1 MNDRSPPMKTL
12 FTSAVLAGVVCLVGA
27 SAQADESGNFIVRLG
42 RDTTSIETY
51 HRSAARLEIDQLGR
65 APRVLKR
72 HIVYDIKDGSTAKV
86 SMVVTPAGSTTP
98 TQTVEASLQG
108 DSLRVQTKNGD
119 AAPQSVGVAFPAKTA
134 VVALSAPWA
143 TYEGLIQ
150 GFVKSKRD
158 SSLSTVLFLGN
169 PTTSWLR
176 LSKLGRDSVNLF
188 NERGDIYHVRV
199 DKTGHILDVLP
210 VAGTA
215 KVSVQRVEKLDMA
228 GLATGFA
235 AREQAG
241 AGLGVLSPRDSVVL
255 GNVAGA
261 ALWIDYGRP
270 AKRGRTVFGGVVPY
284 GEVWRTGANAATQ
297 FKTDKALDFGGT
309 VVPAGFYTLWTLPT
323 SVGWKLIVN
332 SETGQ
337 WGTAHKPEKD
347 LFTMDMQLSALPQ
360 VVERFTISVEPS
372 ATGGVLHLD
381 WDTTRASIAF
391 TAKSE

>member
-134 VVALSAPWA
+134 VVALSSPWS
-143 TYEGLIQ
+143 TYDGLIQ

-169 PTTSWLR
+169 PTTSWMR
-176 LSKLGRDSVNLF
+176 LSKLGRDSVNLV

-199 DKTGHILDVLP
+199 DKNGRILAVLP

-215 KVSVQRVEKLDMA
+215 KVGVERVEKLDMA
-228 GLATGFA
+228 GLATGVA
-235 AREQAG
+235 PRDKAG
-241 AGLGVLSPRDSVVL
+241 GGLGILSPPDSVLSTAGGASVR
-255 GNVAGA
+255 
-261 ALWIDYGRP
+261 IDYGRP

-284 GEVWRTGANAATQ
+284 GEVWRTGANSATS

-309 VVPAGFYTLWTLPT
+309 VVPAGAYTLW
-323 SVGWKLIVN
+323 
-332 SETGQ
+332 
-337 WGTAHKPEKD
+337 
-347 LFTMDMQLSALPQ
+347 
-360 VVERFTISVEPS
+360 
-372 ATGGVLHLD
+372 
-381 WDTTRASIAF
+381 
-391 TAKSE
+391 